1 MSTLAIF
8 IQEQRKK
15 RNLTQAFVASA
26 LKISRPTYV
35 QIEQGQRDVTITEAR
50 KLAEIFDISLENLL
64 AEHEPPVAK
73 IILKRGQDKTAA
85 KRPSMRIDVPQKNV
99 QKFREVLLYI
109 LERVGAR
116 PNIGETV
123 IYKLLYFI
131 DFDFYEKY
139 EEQLIGATYIR
150 NNYGTTPIEFK
161 TITDAMVQAGE
172 IEKVKSS
179 YFQYEQKK
187 YLPRR
192 KANLA
197 VLSAQELEH
206 IDEVLSRLAHMS
218 ANEIS
223 AYSHEDMPW
232 KAAEKNGHQLEYEMV
247 FYRDHNHSVRN
258 YDDDPL

>member
-1 MSTLAIF
+1 MLAKF

-15 RNLTQAFVASA
+15 RSMTQEYLASE
-26 LKISRPTYV
+26 LGISRPTYM
-35 QIEQGQRDVTITEAR
+35 QIERGERELTIPEAK
-50 KLAEIFDISLENLL
+50 KLAALFDMSLENFLTEMEPAPSRVVLL
-64 AEHEPPVAK
+64 DKKAK
-73 IILKRGQDKTAA
+73 KLS
-85 KRPSMRIDVPQKNV
+85 KRPDMRIDVPQKNME
-99 QKFREVLLYI
+99 KFREVLLYI

-123 IYKLLYFI
+123 LYKLLYFI

-139 EEQLIGATYIR
+139 EKQLIGATYTR
-150 NNYGTTPIEFK
+150 NTYGPTPIEFK
-161 TITDAMVQAGE
+161 AITDYMIKKGD
-172 IEKVKSS
+172 IERVKSS

-192 KANLA
+192 KPDLS
-197 VLSAQELEH
+197 VLSARELEH
-206 IDEVLSRLAHMS
+206 IDEELGRLAHMS

-232 KAAEKNGHQLEYEMV
+232 KAALKNGNQLEYEMV
-247 FYRDHNHSVRN
+247 FYRSHNHSVRS

>member
-1 MSTLAIF
+1 MLAKF

-15 RNLTQAFVASA
+15 RNLTQEFLASA
-26 LKISRPTYV
+26 LKISRPTYM
-35 QIEQGQRDVTITEAR
+35 QIEQGERDLTITEAK
-50 KLAEIFDISLENLL
+50 KLAEVFDIPFENFLT
-64 AEHEPPVAK
+64 EHEPPSSKV
-73 IILKRGQDKTAA
+73 ILGREAQRTPS
-85 KRPSMRIDVPQKNV
+85 KRPDMRIDVPQKNLK
-99 QKFREVLLYI
+99 KFREVLLYM

-123 IYKLLYFI
+123 LYKLLYFI
-131 DFDFYEKY
+131 DFDYYEKY

-150 NNYGTTPIEFK
+150 NNYGPTPVEFK
-161 TITDAMVQAGE
+161 AITDEMIKKGE

-192 KANLA
+192 KADLSI
-197 VLSAQELEH
+197 LSARELEH
-206 IDEVLSRLAHMS
+206 IDEELSRLAHMS
-218 ANEIS
+218 ASEIS

-232 KAAEKNGHQLEYEMV
+232 KAAEKNGNQLEYEMV